1 MSSPTP
7 SAPDSPQAPPVGGE
21 APRVLLFGLSG
32 AGKTALLA
40 ALMRA
45 GEKQQALFGGRIVE
59 ASGQLARLAEAFY
72 EGSEPPPA
80 EQEVVSYVL
89 RLESPATGPSKHRED
104 SLRSGSWRCPTRT
117 IIIHDCSGV
126 AASRCIEVMVAEEMT
141 QLPLSSSGY
150 RRKPWNTGNKDASE
164 FYPQALMA
172 QKSRIFPDSPAS
184 GPLRLQQV
192 LQEADALMV
201 LVVATMDER
210 KLMQSFSLF
219 RQFLWALQLARSR
232 ARKVGGFPVFL
243 VLTQCDRLARPGD
256 SRAVWESRL
265 QACSQRTYAAF
276 AAFLRQA
283 SGLES
288 PSPDIPQTAGTEHT
302 SPGEPLAADG
312 AEEWDAEKTSR
323 TLFTPF
329 GSLDLHVYAVAVRYP
344 KHLEKPQEATNPYR
358 VAELFRDVFEAASG
372 HRHRQQQADRCLR
385 WTVRTAAAFFTA
397 AMTTLLVLLFDPPRV
412 PQPTLAEMVAGY
424 REYEPPAGE
433 RLAASRIAL
442 HRQTLERFR
451 DHADFWQLPAELQG
465 FVLQRLREIED
476 YRRLHQRLAAS
487 LRPADCRTLSE
498 LEALE
503 QSLREGPLSIPPGR
517 GYDWS
522 ATEAGRWRMKW
533 LEDVQV
539 IRQAEQQL
547 QELYRD
553 RIRRVQR
560 LMDVDHFAGSWR
572 DEATTVIQSPDPP
585 YPLGNTLPGSMS
597 LPDLP
602 AEHGAPITWFVPYHF
617 ERVANWRDEW
627 HRWRER
633 LQALRD
639 LADACGLTPGSGLPA
654 PLRIPE
660 GNAISSSADDPALR
674 WQQLQQY
681 YAPYLSQPA
690 LWGAVQFPER
700 IRAILQDHRSRFLAG
715 AGHRLRQELQR
726 RLGRE
731 DGLADTP
738 SQWQQVA
745 ELLRQPSGPLAE
757 WGKLLHVLLLQ
768 EDSRA
773 VEPLQELAM
782 FLSRTS
788 FDLELHGV
796 NLYLP
801 PGLALEPPRP
811 VGPLLLKGTGS
822 QGETVQRFLQVG
834 TPIREGS
841 GRLYIFQ
848 AEKVEKLRYRP
859 GDTLTLELPLQAG
872 QEVMRLVWER
882 GVSASYQFDVL
893 YAPPRLLRRD
903 GRMEV
908 ARDVRLVPLTGSLWP
923 VPPTLWYALL
933 NPGISR

>member
-7 SAPDSPQAPPVGGE
+7 SAPDVPQAPSVGVE
-21 APRVLLFGLSG
+21 APHVLLFGLTG

-45 GEKQQALFGGRIVE
+45 GEKQQATFGGRIVE

-89 RLESPATGPSKHRED
+89 RLESPATGQAERRED
-104 SLRSGSWRCPTRT
+104 SLRSGFGHSPSRS
-117 IIIHDCSGV
+117 IIIHDCSGE

-141 QLPLSSSGY
+141 QLPRSSSGY
-150 RRKPWNTGNKDASE
+150 RGVPRDTGYQDMSGI
-164 FYPQALMA
+164 YLQALMA
-172 QKSRIFPDSPAS
+172 QEGRIFPDAPAT
-184 GPLRLQQV
+184 GPLRLRQV

-210 KLMQSFSLF
+210 KLRQSFSLF
-219 RQFLWALQLARSR
+219 RQFLWALRWARSR

-265 QACSQRTYAAF
+265 QACSKHAYAAF

-283 SGLES
+283 SGPES
-288 PSPDIPQTAGTEHT
+288 PSPEIQPTARSQYAESTEA
-302 SPGEPLAADG
+302 SAEDG
-312 AEEWDAEKTSR
+312 VEEWDAEKTSR
-323 TLFTPF
+323 SLFTPF
-329 GSLDLHVYAVAVRYP
+329 GDLDLHVYTVAVRYP
-344 KHLEKPQEATNPYR
+344 RHLEKREEATKPYR
-358 VAELFRDVFEAASG
+358 VVELFRDVFAAASG

-385 WTVRTAAAFFTA
+385 WTVRTVAAFFTA

-424 REYEPPAGE
+424 REHEPPAEE

-465 FVLQRLREIED
+465 FVLTRLREIED
-476 YRRLHQRLAAS
+476 YRQLRRRLAAS
-487 LRPADCRTLSE
+487 LRPADCRTVSE

-503 QSLREGPLSIPPGR
+503 QSLQQGPLSIPPGR

-533 LEDVQV
+533 LQDVQV

-560 LMDVDHFAGSWR
+560 LMEVDHFAGSWR
-572 DEATTVIQSPDPP
+572 DEATAVVQSPDPP
-585 YPLGNTLPGSMS
+585 YPLGNAVPGSMS

-617 ERVANWRDEW
+617 ERVADWRDEW

-639 LADACGLTPGSGLPA
+639 LADACGLTQGSGLPA

-660 GNAISSSADDPALR
+660 RSDISSSADDPALR

-681 YAPYLSQPA
+681 YAVYLSQPA
-690 LWGAVQFPER
+690 LWGAVRFPEP

-715 AGHRLRQELQR
+715 VGHRLRQELQR
-726 RLGRE
+726 RVGRE

-738 SQWQQVA
+738 SQWRQVA
-745 ELLRQPSGPLAE
+745 ELLHQPSGPLAE

-773 VEPLQELAM
+773 AEPLQELAM
-782 FLSRTS
+782 FLSRAS
-788 FDLELHGV
+788 FDLELQGV

-801 PGLALEPPRP
+801 PGLTLEPPRP
-811 VGPLLLKGTGS
+811 AGPLLLKWTGP
-822 QGETVQRFLQVG
+822 QGETVQRFLQMG
-834 TPIREGS
+834 MPIREGS

-893 YAPPRLLRRD
+893 YASPRLLRRD
-903 GRMEV
+903 GHMEV
-908 ARDVRLVPLTGSLWP
+908 ARGVRLVPLTGSLWP
-923 VPPTLWYALL
+923 APPPLWYALL
-933 NPGISR
+933 NP